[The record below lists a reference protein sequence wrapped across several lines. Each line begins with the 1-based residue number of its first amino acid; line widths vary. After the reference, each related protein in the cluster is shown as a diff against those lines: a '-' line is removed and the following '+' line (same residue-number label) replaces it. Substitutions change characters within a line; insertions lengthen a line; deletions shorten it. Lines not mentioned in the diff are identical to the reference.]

1 MKEKD
6 FIALSEPLSFLIIKW
21 IVNVQRDDK
30 LDDIQKL
37 VILNEMFIGEL
48 KKQYKKLEFE
58 ATQAMIEAKEDTPCG
73 PA

>member
-1 MKEKD
+1 MDKED

-37 VILNEMFIGEL
+37 VLLNEMFIDEL
-48 KKQYKKLEFE
+48 EKQYKKFEFKN
-58 ATQAMIEAKEDTPCG
+58 TQEMIEAKETAPCR